1 MVGCLWFG
9 DGVFKSTVAC
19 YFPFRLRNSQHG
31 AVKGHI
37 LSVLFKRLLKRVIEA
52 SVELKP
58 GKQLRIL
65 WDEDSKVRGEWKQ
78 LLGHVLF
85 FFSIST
91 VSHLF

>member
-19 YFPFRLRNSQHG
+19 FFPFRLRNSQHG

-37 LSVLFKRLLKRVIEA
+37 FSVLFKRLLKREIEA

-65 WDEDSKVRGEWKQ
+65 WDEDSKVREEWKQ

-85 FFSIST
+85 FFSIFT